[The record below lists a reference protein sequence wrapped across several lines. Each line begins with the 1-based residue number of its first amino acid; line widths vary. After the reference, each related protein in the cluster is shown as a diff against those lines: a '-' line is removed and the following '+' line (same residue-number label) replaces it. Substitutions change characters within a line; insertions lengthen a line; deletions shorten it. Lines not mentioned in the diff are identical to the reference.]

1 MQVIKNIGENYQNRH
16 IPELDGLRG
25 IAILSVLSYHLF
37 WFTSPGGNWTGLPYV
52 LWKIAQVG
60 WAGVNLF
67 FVLSGFLIT
76 RILIS
81 QKNEPFYF
89 RRFYKRRILRILPL
103 YLLTLIFIYFHYENS
118 GSFVVLSLA
127 FLAHIPS
134 VFGITPCYPGLW
146 SLSVEEQFYLVWPQ
160 VIKRFSLD
168 QIKIGVLLL
177 CIFSALFRGLAFGF
191 PSAAVILGTLGGFDG
206 FAYGALLALIYCQSE
221 GKALKL
227 KSFSSVCFV
236 IALLALM
243 LGFKFGIVTRQ
254 RVLGE
259 MFLPSLIYLVS
270 VASMSYCLANTG
282 AGYLKIFARGFFP
295 HWGKL
300 SYAAYL
306 CHYPIPELTNKLFSF
321 YPDIY
326 NHYFQFGYGALQFLL
341 SLAGTYLVSLAL
353 HHWVE
358 LPFLRLKD
366 RALLSSQSDFPR
378 KVTEATTN

>member
-1 MQVIKNIGENYQNRH
+1 MQAIKNIGENYQNRH

-37 WFTSPGGNWTGLPYV
+37 WFTSPGGHWTGLPYA

-67 FVLSGFLIT
+67 FVLSGFLIS

-81 QKNEPFYF
+81 QKTEPFYF
-89 RRFYKRRILRILPL
+89 KRFYKRRILRILPL
-103 YLLTLIFIYFHYENS
+103 YLLTLVFIYFHYENS
-118 GSFVVLSLA
+118 GPFVLLSLG
-127 FLAHIPS
+127 FLAHLPS

-160 VIKRFSLD
+160 VIKRFSLN
-168 QIKIGVLLL
+168 QVKRGALGL
-177 CIFSALFRGLAFGF
+177 CLVSALFRGLSVKF
-191 PSAAVILGTLGGFDG
+191 PMGAVALGTLGGFDG
-206 FAYGALLALIYCQSE
+206 FAYGALLAIIYCESQGEAS
-221 GKALKL
+221 KL
-227 KSFSSVCFV
+227 KFFSFVCFG

-270 VASMSYCLANTG
+270 VASMAYCLANTG
-282 AGYLKIFARGFFP
+282 ASYLKIFARGFLP

-306 CHYPIPELTNKLFSF
+306 CHYPIPEVTNKLFSF
-321 YPDIY
+321 YPTIY
-326 NHYFQFGYGALQFLL
+326 NHYFQFGFGALQFLL
-341 SLAGTYLVSLAL
+341 SLAGTYVVSLAL

-358 LPFLRLKD
+358 LPFLKLKD
-366 RALLSSQSDFPR
+366 RALFSSQSDFPR